1 MNMRQITMA
10 CVALMIASAFP
21 ADARSHRRAHHSN
34 PVAHDTV
41 QGGKSSAGD
50 KASADAD
57 EAMDKRIKS
66 ICRGC

>member
-1 MNMRQITMA
+1 
-10 CVALMIASAFP
+10 
-21 ADARSHRRAHHSN
+21 
-34 PVAHDTV
+34 VAHDTV
-41 QGGKSSAGD
+41 QAGEKSPAGD